1 MFSRT
6 SGGSFKSS
14 MSCSIWAEGG
24 VSVIEKLLIIY
35 EKGEKCKVYSDV
47 INLPIICLYGNMTYM
62 MGKLL

>member
-1 MFSRT
+1 
-6 SGGSFKSS
+6 
-14 MSCSIWAEGG
+14 MSCSIWAKGG